1 MFVLNDSLFK
11 MDSNKR
17 GLDRLNWKVTVKV
30 NGTGLRDVATT
41 DEELKISKNLKDTE
55 TDATKPIVTEGKTG
69 IPIVNVAR
77 PNAAAPPEQKE
88 VQNNK
93 VQSVGYSGIHVIGI
107 CLIFNLS
114 AIQTLIQTTIQL
126 AEKESLLFK
135 WWSELWIQYWTFS
148 GAW

>member
-1 MFVLNDSLFK
+1 MFVLNDSKFK

-17 GLDRLNWKVTVKV
+17 GLDRLNLKVTVKV

-41 DEELKISKNLKDTE
+41 DEELKISKNLKD

-93 VQSVGYSGIHVIGI
+93 VQW
-107 CLIFNLS
+107 
-114 AIQTLIQTTIQL
+114 AIPVFT
-126 AEKESLLFK
+126 S
-135 WWSELWIQYWTFS
+135 
-148 GAW
+148 